1 VFSKTVVSV
10 NRRHVCIP
18 TSVKP

>member
-1 VFSKTVVSV
+1 VFLKTVVSV

-18 TSVKP
+18 TSV